1 MISEH
6 LSEGTSY
13 LHDFDPRLKI
23 IVALIYSVTVAL
35 LTSFPLLLLSLFFS
49 LILVFWARLSSGT
62 VFKRLLV
69 VNGFVI
75 FLWFILPF
83 SYDGKELISLG
94 PLVATDVGVYQVLRI
109 TIKSNA
115 IIMCLM
121 ALLSTS
127 PTFMLVH
134 ALHHLKVPSK
144 LVHLFFFTYRYIHV
158 IYTEFVRL
166 NTAMKIRCFTPR
178 TDLHTYRTYAYLVGM
193 LLVRSYERSKRIY
206 QSMLCRGFNGKFHT
220 LYHFESRPKE
230 LLSAAAMTTFVL
242 LIAIGQWLPL
252 GKLITF

>member
-6 LSEGTSY
+6 LSEGSSY
-13 LHDFDPRLKI
+13 LHDFDPRFKI

-35 LTSFPLLLLSLFFS
+35 LTSFPLLLLSLFYSF
-49 LILVFWARLSSGT
+49 ILVFWARLPSRT

-94 PLVATDVGVYQVLRI
+94 PLVATDVGVYQVLKI

-158 IYTEFVRL
+158 IYT
-166 NTAMKIRCFTPR
+166 
-178 TDLHTYRTYAYLVGM
+178 
-193 LLVRSYERSKRIY
+193 
-206 QSMLCRGFNGKFHT
+206 
-220 LYHFESRPKE
+220 
-230 LLSAAAMTTFVL
+230 
-242 LIAIGQWLPL
+242 
-252 GKLITF
+252 